1 MLEVKNLNTYYD
13 NVQILWDVSLQ
24 IGEGEIVALLG
35 ANGAGKTTLLNS
47 LTGLVRPAAGSVAF
61 LGQEITNLPTNE
73 IVELGIAYLPEGGRL
88 FPDMTVQ
95 ENLELGSYLKNSWK
109 IRNKRLEEVYSIFP
123 RLKERRK
130 QLAKTLSGGERQML
144 ALGRCLMSGPKMCFF
159 DELSY
164 GLAPKLVKESFAMLK
179 TLRDHGITIFMIEQN
194 VNQSLEIADRAYV
207 LENGRIALEG
217 TSEELL
223 KSDHVRK
230 AYLGL

>member
-1 MLEVKNLNTYYD
+1 MLEVKNLNTYYN

-109 IRNKRLEEVYSIFP
+109 IRNKRLKEVYSIFP

-144 ALGRCLMSGPKMCFF
+144 AMGRCLMSGPKMCFF

>member
-1 MLEVKNLNTYYD
+1 MLEVKNLNTYYN

-35 ANGAGKTTLLNS
+35 ENVAAKTTLLNS
-47 LTGLVRPAAGSVAF
+47 LTGLDRTAAGNEAF

-144 ALGRCLMSGPKMCFF
+144 AMGRCLMSGPKMCFF

>member
-144 ALGRCLMSGPKMCFF
+144 AMGRCLMSGPKMCFF

>member
-109 IRNKRLEEVYSIFP
+109 IRNKRLKEVYSIFP